1 MLGDSKIN
9 GKRLMWTDY
18 LLGSIPFIL
27 VFCVYG
33 FYAVARH
40 RANSMDKILPYP
52 SQMVSSMA
60 ELTGVDDIIAYM
72 RGEID
77 FDELKPKLV
86 FLTDTFT
93 SLIRISVGLSL
104 STIVG
109 LVLGL
114 HLAYFRTF
122 RVIFLPFVTACSI
135 VPPVAVL
142 PILMIAFGVEEETK
156 IILIFIGTVFTIT
169 TDVYLGT
176 IAIPEE
182 QIVSAKTLGASK
194 WSIVYQTLLPQIMP
208 QLIHSV
214 RKCLGA
220 AWIFLITSEMLAG
233 LEGLGYQIGLQR
245 RRSGMDIIFPYVIW
259 ITLLG
264 YVADVVLR
272 RFSSWRY
279 PWYQKQKK

>member
-122 RVIFLPFVTACSI
+122 R
-135 VPPVAVL
+135 
-142 PILMIAFGVEEETK
+142 
-156 IILIFIGTVFTIT
+156 
-169 TDVYLGT
+169 T